1 MGYSVSFVPLVP
13 LWVLGVLA
21 ALGAAILI
29 IGLFGRVRG
38 APVRALAG
46 LGLLIALA
54 NPVLR
59 DEDRQPLKDVAV
71 VVVDES
77 QSQKIGERSGQTEA
91 ARDKLLR
98 QLNDR
103 EDLELRVVTVGSD
116 SSVSTDGGTNLM
128 AALDQSLADVP
139 PDRFAGAIMITDG
152 QVHDVDAETSPPVPG
167 APIHALL
174 TGRDG
179 EGDRRIVVKQAPHF
193 GIVGQEQE
201 ITLRIEDRGDLPAA
215 NTARLT
221 VNIDGK
227 TVSTLDAEVGVDV
240 TVPIEI
246 SHGGAIVTEI
256 VVETVPGEL
265 TTKNN
270 RALITTQGIR
280 DRLRVLLVS
289 GEPHAGERTW
299 RNLLKADAS
308 VDLVHFT
315 ILRPPEKQDG
325 TPIKELSLI
334 AFPTRE
340 LFSVKLDEFDLI
352 IFDRYQRRG
361 VLPLIYLANV
371 AEFVEQGGA
380 VLSAAGPA
388 FATPLSLY
396 RTPLATI
403 LPGAPTGAVTTAGFR
418 PGITELGRR
427 HPVTRDLPGGETE
440 SPNWGRWFR
449 LIDVEAEDGNTVMSG
464 PDEKPLMILKRH
476 GTGRVAQLLSD
487 HAWLW
492 ARGFDGGGPQAE
504 LLRRLAHWL
513 MKEPDL
519 EEEALRA
526 VHNAGKLV
534 IERRTMAESTA
545 PVTVTA
551 PSGKSE
557 TLELKRD
564 VPGLWRGV
572 VETDEVGVFT
582 LDDGKISSVVAVG
595 SSDPKEFSDMRAT
608 TERLEPLITRTGG
621 GTYWLAERGQASNA
635 TDVPRVRLVKPGRR
649 MSGSGWLGLRSND
662 AYLVRSLR
670 DVPLFA
676 GLAAVLA
683 LLALIGG
690 AWYREGR

>member
-1 MGYSVSFVPLVP
+1 MGWSITFVPLVP
-13 LWVLGVLA
+13 LWVLAVLA
-21 ALGAAILI
+21 AAGATVLAV
-29 IGLFGRVRG
+29 GLWGGVRG
-38 APVRALAG
+38 APLRALAG
-46 LGLLIALA
+46 LGLIAALA

-59 DEDRQPLKDVAV
+59 DEDRQPLSDVAV
-71 VVVDES
+71 VVIDES
-77 QSQKIGERSGQTEA
+77 QSQTIGERAGQTEA
-91 ARDKLLR
+91 ARKNVLE
-98 QLNDR
+98 QL
-103 EDLELRVVTVGSD
+103 EAFPDLEVRVVTVGSEANT
-116 SSVSTDGGTNLM
+116 STDGGTRLM
-128 AALDQSLADVP
+128 TALDRSLADVP
-139 PDRFAGAIMITDG
+139 PDRFAGAVFITDG
-152 QVHDVDAETSPPVPG
+152 QVHDANEETTPPVTG
-167 APIHALL
+167 APLHALL
-174 TGRDG
+174 TGQRD
-179 EGDRRIVVKQAPHF
+179 EGDRRVIVQQAPHF
-193 GIVGQEQE
+193 GIVGEEQE
-201 ITLRIEDRGDLPAA
+201 ITLRIEDRGNLPAA
-215 NTARLT
+215 STARLT
-221 VNIDGK
+221 VNIDGE
-227 TVSTLDAEVGVDV
+227 TVSTVDAEIGVEV

-246 SHGGAIVTEI
+246 THGGATVTEI

-265 TTKNN
+265 TTQNN

-361 VLPLIYLANV
+361 VLPLIYLSNV
-371 AEFVEQGGA
+371 ADFVEKGGA

-403 LPGAPTGAVTTAGFR
+403 LPGTPTGNVTTVGFR
-418 PGITELGRR
+418 PRITDQGRR
-427 HPVTRDLPGGETE
+427 HPVTRDLPGGEAE
-440 SPNWGRWFR
+440 KPDWGRWFR
-449 LIDVEAEDGNTVMSG
+449 LIEVDAADGNTVMSG
-464 PDEKPLMILKRH
+464 PGERPLMILKRH
-476 GTGRVAQLLSD
+476 GEGRVAQLLSD

-526 VHNAGKLV
+526 VHKGDKLT
-534 IERRTMAESTA
+534 IERRTMEETVA

-551 PSGKSE
+551 PSGK
-557 TLELKRD
+557 TQTVELKSD

-572 VETDEVGVFT
+572 VDTGEVGVFT
-582 LDDGKISSVVAVG
+582 LDDGKVSTVAAVG

-608 TERLEPLITRTGG
+608 GEILNPLLERTGG
-621 GTYWLAERGQASNA
+621 GLYWLAQAGQAQTTA
-635 TDVPRVRLVKPGRR
+635 TVPRIRMVKPGRR
-649 MSGSGWLGLRSND
+649 MTGSGWLGLRSNG
-662 AYLVRSLR
+662 AYIVRSLR

-676 GLAAVLA
+676 GLIAVLA
-683 LLALIGG
+683 LLTLVGA

>member
-13 LWVLGVLA
+13 LWVLGLLA
-21 ALGAAILI
+21 ALAAVILA

-38 APVRALAG
+38 APIRALAG

-59 DEDRQPLKDVAV
+59 DEDRQSLKDVAV

-77 QSQKIGERSGQTEA
+77 QSQKIGDRAAQTEA

-98 QLNDR
+98 QLNEQ

-116 SSVSTDGGTNLM
+116 SGVSTNGGTNLM

-152 QVHDVDAETSPPVPG
+152 QVHDVDAETTPPVQG
-167 APIHALL
+167 APVHALL

-179 EGDRRIVVKQAPHF
+179 EGDRRIVVQQAPHF
-193 GIVGQEQE
+193 GIVGQQQE

-221 VNIDGK
+221 VNVDGK
-227 TVSTLDAEVGVDV
+227 PVSTLDAEVGVEV

-256 VVETVPGEL
+256 VVESVPGEL
-265 TTKNN
+265 TTQNN

-403 LPGAPTGAVTTAGFR
+403 LPGTPTGAVTTTGYR
-418 PGITELGRR
+418 PRITEQGRR
-427 HPVTRDLPGGETE
+427 HPVTRDLPGGEAET
-440 SPNWGRWFR
+440 PNWGRWFR

-464 PDEKPLMILKRH
+464 PGEKPLMILKRH

-534 IERRTMAESTA
+534 IERRTMAESVA

-557 TLELKRD
+557 SLELKRD

-572 VETDEVGVFT
+572 VETDEVGVFS
-582 LDDGKISSVVAVG
+582 LDDGKLSSVVAVG
-595 SSDPKEFSDMRAT
+595 SSDPKEFSDMRST
-608 TERLEPLITRTGG
+608 DERLKPLIDRTGG
-621 GTYWLAERGQASNA
+621 GAYRLAERGQANNA

-649 MSGSGWLGLRSND
+649 MSGSGWLGLRRNN

-683 LLALIGG
+683 LLTLIGA

>member
-13 LWVLGVLA
+13 LWLLGLLA
-21 ALGAAILI
+21 GSGAVILMA
-29 IGLFGRVRG
+29 GLLGRVRG
-38 APVRALAG
+38 APIRALTG

-59 DEDRQPLKDVAV
+59 DEDRQPLKDIAV

-77 QSQKIGERSGQTEA
+77 RSQKIGERARQTQA

-98 QLNDR
+98 QLNGQD
-103 EDLELRVVTVGSD
+103 DLELRVVTVGSD
-116 SSVSTDGGTNLM
+116 GGVSADGGTNLM
-128 AALDQSLADVP
+128 AALGQSLADVP

-152 QVHDVDAETSPPVPG
+152 QVHDADAETAPPVRG
-167 APIHALL
+167 APVHALL

-179 EGDRRIVVKQAPHF
+179 EGDRRMVVQRAPHF
-193 GIVGQEQE
+193 GIVGQKQE

-221 VNIDGK
+221 VNVDGK
-227 TVSTLDAEVGVDV
+227 AVSTLDAEVGVEV

-265 TTKNN
+265 TTQNN

-352 IFDRYQRRG
+352 IFDRYQFRG

-403 LPGAPTGAVTTAGFR
+403 LPGTPTGAVTTAGYR
-418 PGITELGRR
+418 PRITEQGRR
-427 HPVTRDLPGGETE
+427 HPVTRDLPGGEAET
-440 SPNWGRWFR
+440 PNWGRWFR
-449 LIDVEAEDGNTVMSG
+449 LIEVEAEDGNTVMSG
-464 PDEKPLMILKRH
+464 PDEKPLIILKRH

-526 VHNAGKLV
+526 SHNSGKLV
-534 IERRTMAESTA
+534 IERRTMAETAA

-551 PSGKSE
+551 PSGRSE

-564 VPGLWRGV
+564 VPGLWRAV
-572 VETDEVGVFT
+572 IETDEIGVFR
-582 LDDGKISSVVAVG
+582 LDDGTLSAVVAVG
-595 SSDPKEFSDMRAT
+595 SSDPKESSDMRST
-608 TERLEPLITRTGG
+608 DERLRPLIERAGG
-621 GTYWLAERGQASNA
+621 GAYRLAERGQASNV
-635 TDVPRVRLVKPGRR
+635 TQVPRVRLVKPGRR
-649 MSGSGWLGLRSND
+649 MSGSGWLGLRRNN

-676 GLAAVLA
+676 GLAAALA
-683 LLALIGG
+683 LLALIGA